1 MGWYTTIEDS
11 VVANKDYV
19 YEEGDL
25 LETHWIFEECITN
38 PLRPSLPYA
47 LLTEYTKD
55 YYLQI
60 KSVLTSFPEIGKK
73 IKEEIEEKKDLNTYI
88 TSFSPNP
95 GEDPDPTEVVEEESD
110 SDSIDSEDSDYIDD
124 YLYINDEENIINDL
138 NEKIKEGIANKAI
151 VVDFINER
159 MGAYI
164 KQYDDNEKLYL
175 LRFRDL
181 LRLYNREGFLYN
193 SNINVDENAYWIIDV
208 RQDRLGKNIQYI
220 YNYNYTNHEENVYR
234 EDMIEEKKENYTQL
248 LSTLKKGDIDQ
259 DIVIGDI
266 EEKED
271 ALTRKNTFHNLNRY
285 IDGYK
290 YIFSS
295 SSSWLQSYFC
305 SYFLLVS
312 L

>member
-1 MGWYTTIEDS
+1 
-11 VVANKDYV
+11 
-19 YEEGDL
+19 
-25 LETHWIFEECITN
+25 
-38 PLRPSLPYA
+38 
-47 LLTEYTKD
+47 
-55 YYLQI
+55 
-60 KSVLTSFPEIGKK
+60 
-73 IKEEIEEKKDLNTYI
+73 
-88 TSFSPNP
+88 
-95 GEDPDPTEVVEEESD
+95 
-110 SDSIDSEDSDYIDD
+110 
-124 YLYINDEENIINDL
+124 
-138 NEKIKEGIANKAI
+138 
-151 VVDFINER
+151 
-159 MGAYI
+159 MGAYT

-193 SNINVDENAYWIIDV
+193 SNINVDKNAYWIIDV
-208 RQDRLGKNIQYI
+208 RYRLIYVDHCLSQDRLGKNIQYI

-248 LSTLKKGDIDQ
+248 CIEFKSISRSLVSTLKKGDIDQ

-295 SSSWLQSYFC
+295 SSSWL
-305 SYFLLVS
+305 
-312 L
+312 

>member
-1 MGWYTTIEDS
+1 
-11 VVANKDYV
+11 
-19 YEEGDL
+19 
-25 LETHWIFEECITN
+25 
-38 PLRPSLPYA
+38 
-47 LLTEYTKD
+47 
-55 YYLQI
+55 
-60 KSVLTSFPEIGKK
+60 
-73 IKEEIEEKKDLNTYI
+73 
-88 TSFSPNP
+88 
-95 GEDPDPTEVVEEESD
+95 
-110 SDSIDSEDSDYIDD
+110 
-124 YLYINDEENIINDL
+124 
-138 NEKIKEGIANKAI
+138 
-151 VVDFINER
+151 
-159 MGAYI
+159 MGAYT

-193 SNINVDENAYWIIDV
+193 SNINVDKNAYWIIDV
-208 RQDRLGKNIQYI
+208 RYRLIYVDHCLSQDRLGKNIQYI

-248 LSTLKKGDIDQ
+248 CIESKSISRSLVSTLKKGDIDQ

-295 SSSWLQSYFC
+295 SSSWL
-305 SYFLLVS
+305 
-312 L
+312 